1 MQENNQSLKGKRILI
16 FQQRAWGRRIGHF
29 LAKKL
34 YAEGARL
41 GALTSLKK
49 THESVLRQTDVPYEF
64 VMNVDEALG
73 DPEKYLAGT
82 RYPLRDIC
90 HELGVDSI
98 WPIMSALRMYTRS
111 YGDKYYYGFKQNVP
125 DEIIVLYAMAI
136 YKYIRRIFTEF
147 KPELIIAPNFV
158 GPHHMM
164 INIYAK
170 RHGIPMFALTDS
182 KIHGITLFSH
192 DYTDST
198 GAFYD
203 RVDELNRGKAETKSR
218 DRAKEYIKKFREKF
232 IKPDYANRPQEKK
245 TLWGTIRHELGPWYH
260 SLKWI
265 LKPKQNPWPVIGIST
280 EWRPPRIMLRDHYMH
295 KLNTWDANHFPY
307 EKLERIG
314 KCAYLPLQY
323 QPEASIDV
331 TAAFFANQF
340 EVARLAAMSLP
351 DDYTLVVKDH
361 PAMLGLRSRKHL
373 EKFAR
378 TINVK
383 LIDYRVPSEAVIQKS
398 DIILSMNSTTI
409 AEAAFLRKPAIQF
422 GNSGTTLKLPNVWKH
437 TDMTTL
443 TKKIREVLAIKID
456 TSEYE
461 RRLENYVAAAFDA
474 GFDVNYLG
482 IWERGETSTLENLW
496 ACYKKEIERIM
507 RNNAAAPASFK

>member
-1 MQENNQSLKGKRILI
+1 MEQNNSSLKGKRILI

-34 YAEGARL
+34 HAEGARL

-49 THESVLRQTDVPYEF
+49 THESVVRQTEIPYEF
-64 VMNVDEALG
+64 ILNVDEALG
-73 DPEKYLAGT
+73 DPKKYLAGDHF
-82 RYPLRDIC
+82 PIEEIC
-90 HELGVDSI
+90 RELGVDSI
-98 WPIMSALRMYTRS
+98 WPTMSALRMYVRS
-111 YGDKYYYGFKQNVP
+111 YADKYYYGFKQNVP
-125 DEIIVLYAMAI
+125 DEIIVAYAMAI
-136 YKYIRRIFTEF
+136 YKYIRKIFDEF

-158 GPHHMM
+158 GPHHIM
-164 INIYAK
+164 INLYAR

-182 KIHGITLFSH
+182 KIRGITLFSH

-198 GAFYD
+198 GTFYD
-203 RVDELNRGKAETKSR
+203 RIDALNARTAETKSR
-218 DRAKEYIKKFREKF
+218 DRAKEYIKKFREKL
-232 IKPDYANRPQEKK
+232 IKPDYAGRPEEQK
-245 TLWGTIRHELGPWYH
+245 TLWQKIRHELGPWYH

-295 KLNTWDANHFPY
+295 KWNTWCANHFKY
-307 EKLERIG
+307 ESLDQIG
-314 KCAYLPLQY
+314 KYAYLPLQY

-331 TAAFFANQF
+331 TAAYFSNQF

-351 DDYTLVVKDH
+351 KEYTLVVKDH
-361 PAMLGLRSRKHL
+361 PAMLGMRSKNHL

-378 TINVK
+378 TVNVK
-383 LIDYRVPSEAVIQKS
+383 LIDYRVPSETVIKKA
-398 DIILSMNSTTI
+398 DVIISMNSTTI
-409 AEAAFLRKPAIQF
+409 AEAAFFNKPAIQF

-443 TKKIREVLAIKID
+443 TKKINDVLRTD
-456 TSEYE
+456 LNNPEYE
-461 RRLENYVAAAFDA
+461 HRLENYVAAAFDA

-496 ACYKKEIERIM
+496 VCYKKEINRI
-507 RNNAAAPASFK
+507 FEK